1 MYNIHTLYG
10 TEERQFLRDN
20 CVQSYVGRILRVFI
34 YQWQF
39 TPVLHGQPRSCVR
52 VEVDFPVANS
62 PYGLCGRHKVTVN
75 LKTENGI
82 PELRSRV
89 KVEVAVLG
97 SPSLIV
103 PMVSVDV
110 QQR

>member
-10 TEERQFLRDN
+10 TEERQFLCDN
-20 CVQSYVGRILRVFI
+20 CVQIYVGRILRVFI

-39 TPVLHGQPRSCVR
+39 TPVLHGEHGLHGEPRSCVR

-82 PELRSRV
+82 PEFRSCV
-89 KVEVAVLG
+89 K
-97 SPSLIV
+97 SRWPSWA
-103 PMVSVDV
+103 P
-110 QQR
+110 RP